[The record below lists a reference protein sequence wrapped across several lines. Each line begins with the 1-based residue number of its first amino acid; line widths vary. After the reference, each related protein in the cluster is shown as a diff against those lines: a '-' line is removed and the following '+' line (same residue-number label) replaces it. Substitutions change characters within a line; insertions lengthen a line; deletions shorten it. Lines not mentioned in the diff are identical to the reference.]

1 MELVSI
7 LIPTYKPRFFREC
20 LTSALAQT
28 WRKREIIVSDDCPT
42 DEIQT
47 ICAEYA
53 AHVRYERNPFPG
65 VLGHSNIRRLCR
77 LAQGKYLKFLF
88 DDDILHPFCVQY
100 LVEALEAEAPSGAM
114 LAFSPRMKID
124 SDNHPIER
132 LDSFAGRSDRLL
144 PGSEVIR
151 RMAVTMLNPIGEFT
165 SVLFR
170 RSDIFDRNG
179 DLQIMSVEGVH
190 WRGLSDVALFVDLCA
205 RGSAVRVE
213 DVMSYFRAHTQS
225 NSDPASNPE
234 WFFAVADWKLV
245 LDYAIGRRLL
255 SPDEIA
261 QGYGNLIQL
270 LTDQQGF
277 VPALR
282 HQFAEV
288 LGQVRR
294 DVETADLKR
303 RSRRELLSRL
313 PA

>member
-7 LIPTYKPRFFREC
+7 LIPAYKPRFFREC

-28 WRKREIIVSDDCPT
+28 WRKSEIIVSDDCPT
-42 DEIQT
+42 EEINI
-47 ICAEYA
+47 ICGEYG
-53 AHVRYERNPFPG
+53 AHLRYERNPYPG
-65 VLGHSNIRRLCR
+65 VLGHNNIRHLCR
-77 LAQGKYLKFLF
+77 LARGKYIKLLF

-100 LVEALEAEAPSGAM
+100 LVEALEAETPSGAT
-114 LAFSPRMKID
+114 LAFSPRVKID
-124 SDNHPIER
+124 SDNHPVER
-132 LDSFAGRSDRLL
+132 IDAFAGRSGRLL
-144 PGSEVIR
+144 PGRDVIR
-151 RMAVTMLNPIGEFT
+151 RMATTMLNPIGEFT
-165 SVLFR
+165 TILFR

-179 DLQIMSVEGVH
+179 NLQIMSVEGVH

-205 RGSAVRVE
+205 RGPAVMVE
-213 DVMSYFRAHTQS
+213 DVMSYFRVHTQS
-225 NSDPASNPE
+225 NSDPGSNPE

-255 SPDEIA
+255 SSDEIA

-282 HQFAEV
+282 DQFAEV
-288 LGQVRR
+288 LAEVRR
-294 DVETADLKR
+294 DLETADLKR